1 MKKTKRKQDVIT
13 QLINKLLKTDMYH
26 PHLVEN
32 LNKQL
37 SEQLQRKISSSKTDK
52 KQHIYIKIQDVS
64 NRLSILAHA
73 AIYQSMITRMMSNKQ
88 FEMMQKEL
96 KLLKNKLQH

>member
-1 MKKTKRKQDVIT
+1 MKKNKHKQKTIS
-13 QLINKLLKTDMYH
+13 QLINELLNTDMYH

-37 SEQLQRKISSSKTDK
+37 GEQIQRKISISKTDK
-52 KQHIYIKIQDVS
+52 KQHVYVKIQDVS

-73 AIYQSMITRMMSNKQ
+73 TIYQSMLTRMMSNKQ
-88 FEMMQKEL
+88 FEIIQKEL
-96 KLLKNKLQH
+96 KVLKNQLQH

>member
-1 MKKTKRKQDVIT
+1 MKKHKTKQKTIS
-13 QLINKLLKTDMYH
+13 QLINELLKTDMYH
-26 PHLVEN
+26 PHLIEN

-37 SEQLQRKISSSKTDK
+37 NEQIQHKISNSKTDK
-52 KQHIYIKIQDVS
+52 KQHVYIKIQDIS

-88 FEMMQKEL
+88 FETIQKEL
-96 KLLKNKLQH
+96 KSLKNKLQH

>member
-1 MKKTKRKQDVIT
+1 MKKNKHKQKTIS
-13 QLINKLLKTDMYH
+13 QLINELLKTDMYH

-37 SEQLQRKISSSKTDK
+37 SEQIQHKIFNSKTDK

-73 AIYQSMITRMMSNKQ
+73 AIYQSLITRMMSNKQ
-88 FEMMQKEL
+88 FETIQKEL
-96 KLLKNKLQH
+96 KSLKNKLQH